1 MDASPFQVSCIDSI
15 LRHNPSINSHGTK
28 LLSPRPC
35 NSEAFSCC
43 GCVLPWGNHWAVSP
57 DRDISTQ
64 LQHYITPA
72 FCSSCFKPSLDQLVF
87 PFPLNGTR
95 EADTPR
101 PNSAMC
107 VFCSCIQKLGTLTLP
122 AVFKIQPVTLIS
134 STHSERYTEIVADAA
149 MVGIEYYKPL
159 LQCLKVQ
166 ACLVSSELK
175 KQINRWIACQS
186 EITAAYCPPAAHC

>member
-15 LRHNPSINSHGTK
+15 LQHNPSINSHGTK
-28 LLSPRPC
+28 LLSPRPW

-43 GCVLPWGNHWAVSP
+43 GCVLPWGNHCAVSP
-57 DRDISTQ
+57 DRDIFTQ

-72 FCSSCFKPSLDQLVF
+72 FRSSCSLDQLAF
-87 PFPLNGTR
+87 PFPLNGTS

-101 PNSAMC
+101 LNSAMG
-107 VFCSCIQKLGTLTLP
+107 VFFCSCIQKLGTLTLP

-134 STHSERYTEIVADAA
+134 STHSERYPEIGRGG
-149 MVGIEYYKPL
+149 GIEYYKPL
-159 LQCLKVQ
+159 LQRLKVQ
-166 ACLVSSELK
+166 ACLVWSELK